1 MTFKKLSFSILLEK
15 NTQMLPK
22 IYNSIVYTLD
32 IEVITHYYDKSL
44 LSKFGASMVP
54 TEVT

>member
-1 MTFKKLSFSILLEK
+1 
-15 NTQMLPK
+15 MLPK

-44 LSKFGASMVP
+44 LSKLHNKLIFK
-54 TEVT
+54 